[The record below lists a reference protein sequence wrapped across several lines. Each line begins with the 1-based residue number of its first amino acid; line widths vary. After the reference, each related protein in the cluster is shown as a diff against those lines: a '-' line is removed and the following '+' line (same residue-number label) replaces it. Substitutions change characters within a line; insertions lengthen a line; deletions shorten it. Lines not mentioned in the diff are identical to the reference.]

1 MDFFDFLTMLSGLAM
16 FLYGMNVMGSSLEKL
31 SGSRFERVLE
41 KLTNNPIKGVLVGLL
56 VTAVIQSSSST
67 TVMVVGLVNSGILKL
82 SQAVGII
89 MGSNIGTTVTAW
101 LMSLVSL
108 DGDSLILKLCKPSSF
123 SPVLAI
129 IGIILIMVSKKQ
141 SRKDIGT
148 ILIGFAILMIGM
160 MTMSDAVSGLKDVPE
175 FAAILTMFENPILGV
190 LAGAVLTAII
200 QSSSA
205 SVGILQSLTSTGSI
219 SFGAAIPIIMGQNIG
234 TCITALLSCI
244 GASKNAKRAAMV
256 HLYFNLI
263 GTVIF
268 LVVFYTVHAI
278 VDLPFIDEAIS
289 ASMIA
294 TVHSIFNISC
304 TIILLP
310 FTKLL
315 EKLAVIT
322 IRDKE
327 NREEVKSDLPKLDER
342 LLNTPSFAIEQCHN
356 ATVKMAEIS
365 GKTFIDAVSLF
376 DNYSETI
383 ANSICINENLMDEY
397 EDILGSYLVKL
408 SSKAMSEEDSREVS
422 KILHS
427 IGDFERISDHAA
439 SIADAAKEM
448 HDKGIRFSDEAQ
460 KEMAVV
466 SAAVKEIV
474 NIATTAYI
482 NSDHDLA
489 RLVEPL
495 EQVVDELK
503 DNLRDRHI
511 ERLQS
516 GQCTIEL
523 GFILTD
529 ILTNY
534 GRASDHCSNI
544 GVCVIQLEKSRYEAH
559 EYLNNVKYSGEKEFV
574 DNFNTYKNKY
584 ALPVKV

>member
-41 KLTNNPIKGVLVGLL
+41 KLTNNPIKGVLVGLF

-108 DGDSLILKLCKPSSF
+108 DGDSLFLQLCKPSSF

-175 FAAILTMFENPILGV
+175 FASILTMFKNPVLGV
-190 LAGAVLTAII
+190 IAGAVFTAIT

-205 SVGILQSLTSTGSI
+205 SVGILQSLTTTGSI
-219 SFGAAIPIIMGQNIG
+219 TYGVAVPIIMGQNIG

-244 GASKNAKRAAMV
+244 GASKNAKRTAMV

-268 LVVFYTVHAI
+268 LTVFYTVHAI
-278 VDLPFIDEAIS
+278 VDLPFINDSIS
-289 ASMIA
+289 ASMVA

-315 EKLAVIT
+315 EKLATIT

-327 NREEVKSDLPKLDER
+327 NHENAKSDLPKLDER

-356 ATVKMAEIS
+356 VTLKMAEIS
-365 GKTFIDAVSLF
+365 GKTFTDAVGLF
-376 DNYSETI
+376 DNYSEDI

-448 HDKGIRFSDEAQ
+448 HDKGVHFSEEAQ

-474 NIATTAYI
+474 DLATTSYI
-482 NSDHDLA
+482 NSDPELA
-489 RLVEPL
+489 RRVEPL

-511 ERLQS
+511 ARLQA

-544 GVCVIQLEKSRYEAH
+544 GVCVIQLENSRFETH

-574 DNFNTYKNKY
+574 ESFNDFKKKY
-584 ALPVKV
+584 ALPV